1 MNNRLDDVQLTNHQP
16 ESTMILGIYCH
27 IFPYIFWDFPTF
39 SNISHMFPY
48 FPMFSY
54 VFLCFPLDFGWFWPW
69 LRWISSWWISGRGRI
84 PRPPRFLRNGR
95 AGAPIAGAEIAVA
108 GPAQPP
114 LAAGTLAWLQLRPVL
129 CSGIIKMKIVE
140 YIIIYIWL
148 YMYNIIILFGNVIF
162 CFFWHTKCICIKR
175 YPEKRGKCLFW
186 CFEIQ
191 NTGNMPMIV
200 VRTEW
205 CWMTKR
211 KTGAAPYHHSEDKLP
226 SGYD

>member
-1 MNNRLDDVQLTNHQP
+1 
-16 ESTMILGIYCH
+16 
-27 IFPYIFWDFPTF
+27 
-39 SNISHMFPY
+39 MFPY

-69 LRWISSWWISGRGRI
+69 LRWISSRWISGRGRI

-95 AGAPIAGAEIAVA
+95 AGAEIAVA

-148 YMYNIIILFGNVIF
+148 YMYIILSYYHIVWQCHIL
-162 CFFWHTKCICIKR
+162 FFLAHNMYLHKKVSGKEREVLVLVFRDPEHWQHANDRSAHWMMLNDKEKNRSSSISSLRGQTSLWLWHSQFAMDAMAHRNRWFT
-175 YPEKRGKCLFW
+175 
-186 CFEIQ
+186 
-191 NTGNMPMIV
+191 
-200 VRTEW
+200 
-205 CWMTKR
+205 
-211 KTGAAPYHHSEDKLP
+211 S
-226 SGYD
+226 